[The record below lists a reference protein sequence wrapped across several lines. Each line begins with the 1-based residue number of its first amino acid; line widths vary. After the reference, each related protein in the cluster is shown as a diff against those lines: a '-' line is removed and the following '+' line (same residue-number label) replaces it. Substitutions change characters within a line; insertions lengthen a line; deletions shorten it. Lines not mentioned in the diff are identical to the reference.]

1 MFARL
6 RNVPLDGDLANT
18 RKCSTLQADSIYFS
32 TLQKCAFVR
41 TKSSRSIYWQ
51 CSKCR
56 MVPYDY
62 RAPGSIFFHRP
73 PIDEMEKHR
82 STCQNDSVDWSAIHS
97 SLKTLGVKYGGAT
110 SLVSRESFSN
120 LIRSVVGSEAEV
132 FDTYMTRIGTLSQAT
147 VSSSDR
153 GIWRRL
159 PLQVEFDSVQESFSV
174 LRKDLDLPPA
184 SLNDCPDFLEFLRLV
199 SCTFQIPPVRS
210 SNVKDEES
218 PSSSTT
224 ILSDQQKKAK
234 FDVLPGSIEIER
246 RNNASKEPIVI
257 DRLFPSA
264 AKSTN
269 GSKKETTVVNQEL
282 TWDQGINVMDNIEA
296 GQFDDA

>member
-1 MFARL
+1 M
-6 RNVPLDGDLANT
+6 
-18 RKCSTLQADSIYFS
+18 
-32 TLQKCAFVR
+32 
-41 TKSSRSIYWQ
+41 
-51 CSKCR
+51 
-56 MVPYDY
+56 
-62 RAPGSIFFHRP
+62 
-73 PIDEMEKHR
+73 
-82 STCQNDSVDWSAIHS
+82 
-97 SLKTLGVKYGGAT
+97 
-110 SLVSRESFSN
+110 
-120 LIRSVVGSEAEV
+120 
-132 FDTYMTRIGTLSQAT
+132 
-147 VSSSDR
+147 
-153 GIWRRL
+153 
-159 PLQVEFDSVQESFSV
+159 
-174 LRKDLDLPPA
+174 
-184 SLNDCPDFLEFLRLV
+184 
-199 SCTFQIPPVRS
+199 RS